1 MGELYSEK
9 KEKSSS
15 NFLKLLQKFS
25 KPQSSQSCN
34 NSDTQILPK
43 GIFARMRQRYL
54 SNSTMPDQTEKPIEF
69 EIVSEIRPKDC
80 SEEIL
85 VPGNLNSN
93 DAQPKQEEQQKEQDQ
108 QQQEAEEK
116 EDGKEEEVIENVE
129 EEEEHE
135 EEEKEEENE
144 EEEGENEK
152 EEEENE

>member
-43 GIFARMRQRYL
+43 GIFARVRQRYL

-80 SEEIL
+80 S

-144 EEEGENEK
+144 EEEGEK
-152 EEEENE
+152 KGRGRK

>member
-54 SNSTMPDQTEKPIEF
+54 SNSTMP
-69 EIVSEIRPKDC
+69 
-80 SEEIL
+80 

-152 EEEENE
+152 EEEENEEEEEENEE